1 MGACPVNQAPT
12 KSRRRLVL
20 AAIAVVLVLA
30 FILYQWFKPAPPPQ
44 LVLSSVAR
52 GDIEQT
58 VEATGILKPSRLV
71 SVGAQVSGRI
81 EVLHV
86 KLGDKVKKG
95 DLIAEIDS
103 RTQVNALQSAR
114 ATLRSARA
122 SRDAQVAT
130 QRRYEL
136 TLQRQERMLASEAT
150 SRSDY
155 ESAKANVDATREQIA
170 ALDAEIV
177 QRETEVS
184 TAQTNLEYTRIT
196 APIDGTVLAV
206 VAKQGQNVNAVQ
218 SAPTIVMLGNQATM
232 TVYAQISEADVVR
245 TKVDQEVYFTILG
258 NHERRYTSKLR
269 DIAPAPESV
278 TNEDSSSSTAS
289 TSTTTSTK
297 TAMYYNGLFDIDNAD
312 GVLRTYMTAQVSIVL
327 GRAKGVLL
335 VPSAALSERARDGS
349 YTVQV
354 AGADGRPQSRKVQV
368 GLDNQAMAEVK
379 SGLREG
385 DQVVVGEADASKAAV
400 SQPRGPGG
408 PPPM

>member
-1 MGACPVNQAPT
+1 MFNSAW
-12 KSRRRLVL
+12 KRRRMVF
-20 AAIAVVLVLA
+20 AAIAAILVIA

-136 TLQRQERMLASEAT
+136 TLQRQERMLAAEAT

-155 ESAKANVDATREQIA
+155 ESAKANVEATREQIA

-177 QRETEVS
+177 QRETEVA

-245 TKVDQEVYFTILG
+245 ARVGQEVYFTILG

-297 TAMYYNGLFDIDNAD
+297 TAMYYNGLFDVDNTD

-327 GRAKGVLL
+327 GRANGVLL
-335 VPSAALSERARDGS
+335 VPSTALGDRARDGS

-354 AGADGRPQSRKVQV
+354 AGPDGRPQPRQIQV

-379 SGLREG
+379 AGLREG
-385 DQVVVGEADASKAAV
+385 EKVVVGEADAKAGA
-400 SQPRGPGG
+400 SQQRMPGPGG

>member
-1 MGACPVNQAPT
+1 MIYQAPA
-12 KSRRRLVL
+12 KSRRRLL
-20 AAIAVVLVLA
+20 FAAIAAILVIA
-30 FILYQWFKPAPPPQ
+30 FILYQWFKPAPAPQ
-44 LVLSSVAR
+44 LALSSVAR

-71 SVGAQVSGRI
+71 SVGSQVSGRI

-86 KLGDKVKKG
+86 KLGDTVKKG

-103 RTQVNALQSAR
+103 RTQTNALQSAR

-122 SRDAQVAT
+122 SRDAQVAN

-136 TLQRQERMLASEAT
+136 TLQRQERMLAADAT

-155 ESAKANVDATREQIA
+155 EAAKANVDATREQIA

-184 TAQTNLEYTRIT
+184 TAQTNLDYTRIT

-218 SAPTIVMLGNQATM
+218 SAPTIVMLGNLATM

-245 TKVDQEVYFTILG
+245 TALNQEVYFTILG

-278 TNEDSSSSTAS
+278 TNEDSSSSSSS

-297 TAMYYNGLFDIDNAD
+297 TAMYYNGLFDVGNATIKKIPLMD
-312 GVLRTYMTAQVSIVL
+312 PLRGTESLTRELLEASESAESLLAKLTA
-327 GRAKGVLL
+327 
-335 VPSAALSERARDGS
+335 
-349 YTVQV
+349 
-354 AGADGRPQSRKVQV
+354 
-368 GLDNQAMAEVK
+368 
-379 SGLREG
+379 
-385 DQVVVGEADASKAAV
+385 
-400 SQPRGPGG
+400 
-408 PPPM
+408 

>member
-1 MGACPVNQAPT
+1 MSTAPF

-20 AAIAVVLVLA
+20 AAIAAVLVIT

-71 SVGAQVSGRI
+71 SVGSQVSGRI

-86 KLGDKVKKG
+86 KLGDKVRKG

-122 SRDAQVAT
+122 NRDAQVAT

-155 ESAKANVDATREQIA
+155 ETAKANVEATREQIA

-184 TAQTNLEYTRIT
+184 TAQTNLDYTKIT

-278 TNEDSSSSTAS
+278 TNEDTSSTSSS

-297 TAMYYNGLFDIDNAD
+297 TAMYYNGLFDVENAD

-335 VPSAALSERARDGS
+335 VPSAALGERGRDGT

-354 AGADGRPQSRKVQV
+354 AGPEGRPQPRKVTV

-385 DQVVVGEADASKAAV
+385 DRVVVGEADASKAV
-400 SQPRGPGG
+400 VTQNRGPGPGG

>member
-1 MGACPVNQAPT
+1 MNSAPV
-12 KSRRRLVL
+12 KSRRRLVF
-20 AAIAVVLVLA
+20 AAIAVLLILA
-30 FILYQWFKPAPPPQ
+30 LILYQWFKPPPMPQ
-44 LVLSSVAR
+44 LVLSAVNR

-71 SVGAQVSGRI
+71 SVGAQASGRI
-81 EVLHV
+81 EKLYV
-86 KLGDKVKKG
+86 KLGDKVKAG

-103 RTQVNALQSAR
+103 RTQMNSLESAR

-130 QRRYEL
+130 QKRYEL
-136 TLQRQERMLASEAT
+136 TLARQERMLAAEAT

-155 ESAKANVDATREQIA
+155 EEARANVENTRAQIA
-170 ALDAEIV
+170 ALEAEIA
-177 QRETEVS
+177 QHQTEVA
-184 TAQTNLEYTRIT
+184 TAETNLGYTRIT

-218 SAPTIVMLGNQATM
+218 SAPTIVMLGNLSTM

-245 TKVDQEVYFTILG
+245 TNVGQEVFFTILG
-258 NHERRYTSKLR
+258 NHERRYNSKLR

-278 TNEDSSSSTAS
+278 TNEDSSSTSSS

-335 VPSAALSERARDGS
+335 VPSAALGERAKDGS

-354 AGADGRPQSRKVQV
+354 AGPEGRPQPRKVTV

-385 DQVVVGEADASKAAV
+385 EKVVVGEADTTKV
-400 SQPRGPGG
+400 TTTQNRGPGPGG